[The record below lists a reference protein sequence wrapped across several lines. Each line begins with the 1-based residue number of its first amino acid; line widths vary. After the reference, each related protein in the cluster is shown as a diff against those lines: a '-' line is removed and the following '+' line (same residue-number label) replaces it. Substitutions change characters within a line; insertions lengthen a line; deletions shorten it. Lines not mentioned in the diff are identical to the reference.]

1 MELFS
6 DAISVAPASFVGGVI
21 VGYGVRAFI
30 SAMNRAAAR
39 RRRRDFQ

>member
-6 DAISVAPASFVGGVI
+6 DAILMGPASFVGGVI

-30 SAMNRAAAR
+30 SVRHRANAR
-39 RRRRDFQ
+39 RRRRDFE

>member
-6 DAISVAPASFVGGVI
+6 DATLMAPASFVGGVI

-30 SAMNRAAAR
+30 SARNRAAAR
-39 RRRRDFQ
+39 RRRHDFP